1 MAKFSGK
8 IGYMKTVETEPG
20 IWTEA
25 IVERVYGGDV
35 ISSSFRYDNTNSIN
49 DDITLSKTFSVI
61 ADPYAI
67 ENYGFIRYVEYLGTK
82 WKVTSVEPN
91 LPRINLTIGGLY
103 HGDETRV
110 TD

>member
-20 IWTEA
+20 IWTEK

-35 ISSSFRYDNTNSIN
+35 ISSGFRYDKTEHPN
-49 DDITLSKTFSVI
+49 DDITISKTFSII

-67 ENYGFIRYVEYLGTK
+67 ENYGYIRYVEYYGTK
-82 WKVTSVEPN
+82 WKVSSVEPN
-91 LPRINLTIGGLY
+91 LPRINLIMGGLY
-103 HGDETRV
+103 HGDT
-110 TD
+110 TGSAS